1 MQRPHPTLPRSPGVD
16 RPPTTAREA
25 LRVGRL
31 LVLSVGITLLSGC
44 GKVAAYERGKLA
56 HPTMEADAA
65 ASTGQDHVYAI
76 HEGAMGGS
84 VGIASGCGC
93 N

>member
-1 MQRPHPTLPRSPGVD
+1 MPPSSRKIERSRAASLLGALIVSCGLFGL
-16 RPPTTAREA
+16 TA
-25 LRVGRL
+25 
-31 LVLSVGITLLSGC
+31 C

-56 HPTMEADAA
+56 HPTMDPGDA

-76 HEGAMGGS
+76 HEGALGGT
-84 VGIASGCGC
+84 VGVASGCGC

>member
-1 MQRPHPTLPRSPGVD
+1 MQIIAG
-16 RPPTTAREA
+16 A
-25 LRVGRL
+25 L
-31 LVLSVGITLLSGC
+31 LLSTMTAC

-56 HPTMEADAA
+56 HPTMAPGDG

-76 HEGAMGGS
+76 HEGALGGTIG
-84 VGIASGCGC
+84 VASGCGC